1 MWEGPHMSRW
11 GAIFVVLR
19 RGVFSR
25 RVGAE
30 NNRAVL
36 PPPSSIKTQKLRQEA
51 EQGHAE
57 AQFNLGLMYI
67 DGQGVPQDYTQA
79 AQWLR
84 KAAEQ
89 GDATAQ
95 GILA

>member
-1 MWEGPHMSRW
+1 VP
-11 GAIFVVLR
+11 
-19 RGVFSR
+19 
-25 RVGAE
+25 
-30 NNRAVL
+30 
-36 PPPSSIKTQKLRQEA
+36 PPPSNIKTRKLRQEA

-79 AQWLR
+79 AQWYR

-95 GILA
+95 GMLRARYTSTA